1 MEENKK
7 FKFDVIIGNP
17 PYQEIIPNN
26 GRMNPIYNYF
36 MDQSLKVSKISE
48 FITPARFLFNA
59 GQTPKEWNEKMLND
73 EHLKVVFFEPDSNKV
88 FPALP
93 TPIKG
98 GVCVTL
104 RNEDINYGKIGMFT
118 RYPLLTSIIKKV
130 VFNNKQYQSLD
141 SIISARGHY
150 RLSDK
155 AFEENPDIVDEIP
168 KGTGNMIASN
178 IFEKLS
184 SVFVDA
190 TLNKSTEQYFKIL
203 GRAQSTRQY
212 KYVKKD
218 YLIPNPYATS
228 YNVVIPEA
236 NYTGK
241 FGEKITKPIIID
253 PGCITSDT
261 YISVGCFKDKQETLN
276 CSKYIQTKFVRALL
290 GAKKVTQHTSK
301 STWQYVPLVNFAVD
315 SDINWKSSIHDIDLQ
330 LYKKYALTR
339 EEILFIETNVEEMA

>member
-130 VFNNKQYQSLD
+130 VFNN
-141 SIISARGHY
+141 G
-150 RLSDK
+150 
-155 AFEENPDIVDEIP
+155 
-168 KGTGNMIASN
+168 
-178 IFEKLS
+178 
-184 SVFVDA
+184 
-190 TLNKSTEQYFKIL
+190 
-203 GRAQSTRQY
+203 
-212 KYVKKD
+212 YV
-218 YLIPNPYATS
+218 T
-228 YNVVIPEA
+228 
-236 NYTGK
+236 
-241 FGEKITKPIIID
+241 
-253 PGCITSDT
+253 
-261 YISVGCFKDKQETLN
+261 
-276 CSKYIQTKFVRALL
+276 
-290 GAKKVTQHTSK
+290 
-301 STWQYVPLVNFAVD
+301 
-315 SDINWKSSIHDIDLQ
+315 
-330 LYKKYALTR
+330 
-339 EEILFIETNVEEMA
+339 TNS